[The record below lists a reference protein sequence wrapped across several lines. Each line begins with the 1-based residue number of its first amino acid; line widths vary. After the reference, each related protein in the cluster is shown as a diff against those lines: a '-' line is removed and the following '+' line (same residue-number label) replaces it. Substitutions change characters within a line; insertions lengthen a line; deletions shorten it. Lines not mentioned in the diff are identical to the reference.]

1 MSPEAAPR
9 PLRAWLA
16 VGVALA
22 ILLAVAIGVWLWVG
36 RTPRRPNL
44 LLVTIDTLRADH
56 VGAYGYAQATTPV
69 LDGLARR
76 GARFDAVQAAA
87 PLTGPSHAT
96 ILTGQYPPVH
106 GLRDNARFT
115 IDEKA
120 TTLAERLKR
129 AGWRTAA
136 FVAAYPVAAAFG
148 FGRGFDTF
156 SEGLSEAK
164 PGYVAERRGDA
175 VADAAIAWLR
185 SPASAGGPFFAWVH
199 FYDPHAPYEPP
210 ESYRGRFAS
219 AYDGEVAFADAQLGR
234 VLDELRASGREADTV
249 VLALSDH
256 GEGLGDHG
264 EATHGLLLY
273 ESTLRV
279 PFVAAGPG
287 VRPDVVVRQ
296 RVGTVDVVPTAL
308 ALLGLPAAANLPG
321 HSLGPLMAGR
331 ALDRQA
337 LYAESL
343 YGRLNC
349 RWAALRAFT
358 DGDSKLVTGGSPELF
373 DLASDPRE
381 ERNRAAADAGRAAQ
395 LRQGLD
401 HALALMAP
409 GGDRLRKAAVSA
421 EEVERLRSLGYLAG
435 GGGGEGALDD
445 PGLPDPRPRVQ
456 LLERLEGIEWAAGK
470 ALRPALAEALRIA
483 GQEDGNPY
491 AHLVVA
497 GLASRGGELALAE
510 EALTRSLALDPD
522 RTLVRT
528 QLGALLRR
536 RGKPADSERELR
548 RAVAEA
554 PADDWTTQV
563 GLAETLIEERKLDE
577 AEAILSRVLAGSPNH
592 EPALAARGR
601 LRVLQGRGDEAL
613 AALERAASGGK
624 TDAVLELADAELA
637 LGRTQSAREAAGR
650 VLERSNAHPWALG
663 IVGHALVL
671 EGQKEEGLRL
681 LERALQAGPR
691 RARVWQRLAAGFE
704 AAGREDLATRC
715 RTSAAGGR

>member
-1 MSPEAAPR
+1 VAGAA
-9 PLRAWLA
+9 LVVVL
-16 VGVALA
+16 VVAA
-22 ILLAVAIGVWLWVG
+22 GVWLWVG
-36 RTPRRPNL
+36 RTHRRPNL

-56 VGAYGYAQATTPV
+56 VGAYGYAPATTPT

-76 GARFDAVQAAA
+76 GVRFDAVQAAV

-115 IDEKA
+115 IEAKA
-120 TTLAERLKR
+120 TTLAERLKQ

-185 SPASAGGPFFAWVH
+185 SPATAEGPFFAWVH
-199 FYDPHAPYEPP
+199 LYDPHAPYEPP
-210 ESYRGRFAS
+210 EPYRGRFAS

-234 VLDELRASGREADTV
+234 LLDELRASGREAGTV
-249 VLALSDH
+249 VLVLSDH

-287 VRPDVVVRQ
+287 VRAGAVVKQ
-296 RVGTVDVVPTAL
+296 RVGTIDLAPTAL
-308 ALLGLPAAANLPG
+308 ALLGLPAATDLPG
-321 HSLGPLMAGR
+321 RSLGPLLAGR
-331 ALDRQA
+331 TLGQET

-381 ERNRAAADAGRAAQ
+381 ERNRATADGGRAAQ

-401 HALALMAP
+401 RALAAMAP
-409 GGDRLRKAAVSA
+409 GGDRLKKAAVSA
-421 EEVERLRSLGYLAG
+421 EDVERLRSLGYVAG
-435 GGGGEGALDD
+435 GGGGGGALDD
-445 PGLPDPRPRVQ
+445 PGLPDPRPRVHV
-456 LLERLEGIEWAAGK
+456 LERLEGIEYAAGA

-483 GQEDGNPY
+483 EQEDGNPY

-510 EALTRSLALDPD
+510 EALEHSLALDPD

-536 RGKPADSERELR
+536 RGKLADSERELR

-577 AEAILSRVLAGSPNH
+577 AEATLSRVLAGSPDH
-592 EPALAARGR
+592 EAALAVRGR

-613 AALERAASGGK
+613 AALEKAASRGS

-637 LGRTQSAREAAGR
+637 LGRTEPAREAAVR

-691 RARVWQRLAAGFE
+691 RARVWQRLAGGFE
-704 AAGREDLATRC
+704 AAGRSDLAARC
-715 RTSAAGGR
+715 RASAASGR